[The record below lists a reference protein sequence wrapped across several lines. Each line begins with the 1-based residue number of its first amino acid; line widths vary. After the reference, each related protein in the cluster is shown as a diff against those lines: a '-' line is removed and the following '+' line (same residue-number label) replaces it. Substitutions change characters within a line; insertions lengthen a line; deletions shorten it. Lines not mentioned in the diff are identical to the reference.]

1 MSRYKHIGAIAINQ
15 VAHLTM
21 TITSQLTTGVPG
33 MRTKLAS
40 LIHQLPED
48 ELTLIAALL
57 ALLTEIHDLPI
68 PPEDQNRLARAVMQ
82 LMQLASA

>member
-1 MSRYKHIGAIAINQ
+1 
-15 VAHLTM
+15 
-21 TITSQLTTGVPG
+21 